1 MSELK
6 AVVWDYDG
14 TLVDT
19 EPVWA
24 GTEQAMMLDFG
35 VVWTDEHMLT
45 KIGQHADIS
54 ARQMAE
60 DAGQPERADWF
71 FAELH
76 ERVART
82 VASAPLPYLPGV
94 EALIREL
101 ADAGVRCA
109 IVTASN
115 GQIIDAA
122 RSRLPEV
129 FEFIVTSDDV
139 THPKPHPEAYT
150 LAFERLGLTPEEALV
165 LEDSVPGATSALGAG
180 AYVLGVPRDAQLDA
194 HPRLEVSPDALAT
207 TDLARLRAVHRRLQE
222 AR

>member
-1 MSELK
+1 MTQLR
-6 AVVWDYDG
+6 AVIWDYDG

-35 VVWTDEHMLT
+35 VVWTDEHMLS

-60 DAGQPERADWF
+60 DAGQPERVDWF
-71 FAELH
+71 FTELH

-94 EALIREL
+94 EPLIEEL
-101 ADAGVRCA
+101 AAAGIRCA

-139 THPKPHPEAYT
+139 THPKPHPEAYEQ
-150 LAFERLGLTPEEALV
+150 AFARLGVAPEEALV
-165 LEDSVPGATSALGAG
+165 LEDSVPGVTAALAAG
-180 AYVLGVPRDAQLDA
+180 GLVLGVPRDAQLDD

-207 TDLARLRAVHRRLQE
+207 TDLARLAAVHRRLQE